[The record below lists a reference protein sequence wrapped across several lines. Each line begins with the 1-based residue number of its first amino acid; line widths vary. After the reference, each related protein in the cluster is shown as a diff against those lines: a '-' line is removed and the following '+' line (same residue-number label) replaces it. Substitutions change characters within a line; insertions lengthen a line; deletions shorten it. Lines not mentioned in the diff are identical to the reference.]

1 MGSSTA
7 PVSERFDD
15 ALRVARLFQRASTEL
30 NGDQDD
36 LGALLVSLA
45 LEVTPA
51 CTWAGI
57 TAVRPSAHGGRTPMT
72 LAVSDPLVAEIDR
85 VQFTVGE
92 GPFLGHFP
100 DRSGR
105 VSSPDLATETRWPR
119 LRQYLVSKTPVRS
132 LVSVVVW
139 RTTTRLTMYAA
150 TPKAFDDNGTGVA
163 DLFAAHA
170 HVLAD
175 RIDDSRRASQMEQAL
190 AGAREIGAAV
200 GVVMVT
206 EAIPANEA
214 FLVLRRTSQDRNIK
228 LRDVAAHVVETGRVP
243 QAAAPTKENP

>member
-7 PVSERFDD
+7 LVGERVDD
-15 ALRVARLFQRASTEL
+15 ALRVARLFQSASTEL

-72 LAVSDPLVAEIDR
+72 LAVSDPLVADIDR
-85 VQFTVGE
+85 VQFTAGD
-92 GPFLGHFP
+92 GPFLGEYPHH
-100 DRSGR
+100 SLQ
-105 VSSPDLATETRWPR
+105 VSSPDLETETRWPR
-119 LRQYLVSKTPVRS
+119 LRQYLVSETPVRS

-150 TPKAFDDNGTGVA
+150 TANAFSDTRTGAA

-175 RIDDSRRASQMEQAL
+175 RIDASRQASQMERAL

-206 EAIPANEA
+206 QAIPANEA

-243 QAAAPTKENP
+243 QADAPTKENP